1 MAYPSWP
8 YGVQYKPLR
17 ADYAIT
23 SPHLPPL
30 QTDMNAGNTRSRR
43 QFTAAIGQ
51 LQVSIQMRDDEFD
64 IFAPWERDTLGHGAS
79 RFTVPIYYRR
89 SGWIDRTCWFEKGTY
104 SAKPD
109 EAAGYMRVNF
119 ILNVLDL

>member
-8 YGVQYKPLR
+8 YGVPYKPLR

-23 SPHLPPL
+23 TPHLPPL
-30 QTDMNAGNTRSRR
+30 MTDMNAGNTRARR
-43 QFTAAIGQ
+43 QFTSAIGQ
-51 LQVSIQMRDDEFD
+51 LQCSIQMPDDVFD
-64 IFAPWERDTLGHGAS
+64 VFADWERDTLGHGSS

-89 SGWIDRTCWFEKGTY
+89 SGWIDRVCWFEKGTY

-109 EAAGYMRVNF
+109 EAAGHMRVNF
-119 ILNVLDL
+119 MLNVLDL